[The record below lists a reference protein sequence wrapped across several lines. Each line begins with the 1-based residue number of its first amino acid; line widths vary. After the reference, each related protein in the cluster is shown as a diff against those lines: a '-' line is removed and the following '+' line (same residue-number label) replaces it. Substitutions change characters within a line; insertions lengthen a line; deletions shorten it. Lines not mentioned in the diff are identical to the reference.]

1 MEFSINE
8 FRNIC
13 FVIEEVVLDEKHPFW
28 ALRGG
33 YEEDMCNAARFIKAG
48 WKKMQAALQN
58 ENTTIVTEMDTITT
72 NEEEETAPLAVQ
84 GDNIAKLSGEN
95 AFDVFLRRWEK
106 LKASREVSFDE
117 DCENMMHSLN
127 KSDGFFDAL
136 PGYSQEIFEVLALC
150 GLCTQKTNTLNQKRG
165 RHVR

>member
-13 FVIEEVVLDEKHPFW
+13 FVIQELVLDEKHPFW

-58 ENTTIVTEMDTITT
+58 ENTTIGTEMDTITT
-72 NEEEETAPLAVQ
+72 NEEEE
-84 GDNIAKLSGEN
+84 LSGEN

-106 LKASREVSFDE
+106 LKTSREVSFDE
-117 DCENMMHSLN
+117 DCENMIHSLN

-150 GLCTQKTNTLNQKRG
+150 GLCTQKTNTLHQKRG